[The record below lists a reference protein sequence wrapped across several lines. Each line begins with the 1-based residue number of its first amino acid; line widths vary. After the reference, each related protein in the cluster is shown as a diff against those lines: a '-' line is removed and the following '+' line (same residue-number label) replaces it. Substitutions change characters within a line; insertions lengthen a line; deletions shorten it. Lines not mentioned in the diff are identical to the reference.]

1 MSVVR
6 GRHETAFR
14 NLSCDIDRLRRGA
27 RDARWPLWAEH
38 EIRTAIVLSQFC
50 RMTTE
55 IPGRCGVGEPLWVE
69 HWCRGSGGMPS
80 RGTWA
85 AASHS
90 MPGEPS
96 CPERK
101 SVQIRFRARSGC
113 WCGRLPRF
121 YECCG
126 CVEIFNRVPAG
137 VHKFSTIGFSS
148 ECRGRGRNCWKCL
161 KEK

>member
-1 MSVVR
+1 MSEDGTRLPFAISRATSIAYGEER
-6 GRHETAFR
+6 GMHAGHSGR
-14 NLSCDIDRLRRGA
+14 SI
-27 RDARWPLWAEH
+27 

-55 IPGRCGVGEPLWVE
+55 IPGRCGVGEPLWVR

-101 SVQIRFRARSGC
+101 SVQIRFLAHAVDAGV
-113 WCGRLPRF
+113 GRLPRF

-137 VHKFSTIGFSS
+137 VHNVSTIGFSS
-148 ECRGRGRNCWKCL
+148 ECRGRGRNCCKCL
-161 KEK
+161 KER